1 MNMFDSF
8 KLNSYAKINLT
19 LEILGRRKDGFHE
32 ISSIFQTINLY
43 DTIHFQHA
51 SDFTVK
57 TNIESLNNRDNL
69 VYQAGILLKD
79 YMNVKFGA
87 NILVDKNIPISSGLG
102 GGSSNAAVTLLGL
115 SKLWNLNIKFDQL
128 VDLASQIGSD
138 VSFFLFGGTAQ
149 VSGKGEMVSKLPSI
163 NEMKIILIFPD
174 QYPEFSNLNYSKT
187 ALAYS
192 FLSEKNYTDGKYTND
207 LVTIIKRNSQPD
219 YSDFFNT
226 FSDVYSDVFRD
237 INNPF
242 ISLNNIGIFKFCVS
256 GSGPTL
262 FIPTSE
268 EDDIDSLVKKIN
280 EIYGFK
286 AIVTSF
292 VSE

>member
-1 MNMFDSF
+1 MVKSF

-43 DTIHFQHA
+43 DTIHFQHS
-51 SDFTVK
+51 SDFTVS
-57 TNIESLNNRDNL
+57 TNIESLNNEDNL
-69 VYQAGILLKD
+69 VYQAGILLKE

-87 NILVDKNIPISSGLG
+87 NILVDKNIPISAGLG
-102 GGSSNAAVTLLGL
+102 GGSSNAAVTLIGL
-115 SKLWNLNIKFDQL
+115 SKLWGLNIKFDQL
-128 VDLASQIGSD
+128 VDLASRIGSD
-138 VSFFLFGGTAQ
+138 VSFFLSGGTSQ

-163 NEMKIILIFPD
+163 KEMKIILIFID
-174 QYPEFSNLNYSKT
+174 QYPKFSELNHSKT

-192 FLSEKNYTDGKYTND
+192 FLSKKNYTDGKYTND
-207 LVTIIKRNSQPD
+207 LATIIEGNVQPY
-219 YSDFFNT
+219 YSNFFNA
-226 FSDVYSDVFRD
+226 FSDVYLDVFCD
-237 INNPF
+237 IKNPF
-242 ISLNNIGIFKFCVS
+242 TSLNNMGIFKFCVA

-262 FIPTSE
+262 FIPICE
-268 EDDIDSLVKKIN
+268 DDDIDYLVKKIN

-292 VSE
+292 ISE

>member
-1 MNMFDSF
+1 
-8 KLNSYAKINLT
+8 
-19 LEILGRRKDGFHE
+19 
-32 ISSIFQTINLY
+32 
-43 DTIHFQHA
+43 
-51 SDFTVK
+51 
-57 TNIESLNNRDNL
+57 
-69 VYQAGILLKD
+69 
-79 YMNVKFGA
+79 
-87 NILVDKNIPISSGLG
+87 
-102 GGSSNAAVTLLGL
+102 
-115 SKLWNLNIKFDQL
+115 
-128 VDLASQIGSD
+128 
-138 VSFFLFGGTAQ
+138 
-149 VSGKGEMVSKLPSI
+149 
-163 NEMKIILIFPD
+163 MKIILIFPD
-174 QYPEFSNLNYSKT
+174 QYPEFSNLNHSKT

-207 LVTIIKRNSQPD
+207 LVTIIKRNSQQH

-226 FSDVYSDVFRD
+226 FIDVYSDGFRD